1 MKSKKHLKHLN
12 ENPMFGALRSILLG
26 TVVGAVICAALLGV
40 FALAFVSAGHIP
52 QNLISPMMLGLSVLA
67 SFVAGFVTAKISRKR
82 GLAYG
87 ALSGLLLFVLFLVSG
102 MIASHEPVSLTAG
115 IRMLVMVLSGAIGG
129 LLAVSKKS
137 KVK

>member
-1 MKSKKHLKHLN
+1 MKSKKHLT
-12 ENPMFGALRSILLG
+12 ENPILGAMRSIVIG
-26 TVVGAVICAALLGV
+26 SVVGAVLCAALLGA

-52 QNLISPMMLGLSVLA
+52 QNLISPMMLALSVLS
-67 SFVAGFVTAKISRKR
+67 SFAAGFVTAKISRKR

-102 MIASHEPVSLTAG
+102 VFASHEPSSFTAG
-115 IRMLVMVLSGAIGG
+115 IRMVVMVISGAIGG

>member
-1 MKSKKHLKHLN
+1 MKSKKHLT
-12 ENPMFGALRSILLG
+12 ENPILGALRSIVIGSVAGAVLCATLLG
-26 TVVGAVICAALLGV
+26 A

-52 QNLISPMMLGLSVLA
+52 QNLISPMMLALSVLSA
-67 SFVAGFVTAKISRKR
+67 FTAGFATAKISRKR

-102 MIASHEPVSLTAG
+102 LIASNEAISFTAG
-115 IRMLVMVLSGAIGG
+115 IRMIVMIISGAIGG

>member
-1 MKSKKHLKHLN
+1 MKSKKHLA
-12 ENPMFGALRSILLG
+12 ENPILGALRSIVIG
-26 TVVGAVICAALLGV
+26 SVAGAVLCAALLGA

-52 QNLISPMMLGLSVLA
+52 QSMISPMMLALSVLSA
-67 SFVAGFVTAKISRKR
+67 FTAGFVTAKISRKR

-102 MIASHEPVSLTAG
+102 LIASHEAISFAAG
-115 IRMLVMVLSGAIGG
+115 IRMIVMIISGAIGG

>member
-1 MKSKKHLKHLN
+1 MKGTKHLN
-12 ENPMFGALRSILLG
+12 ENPIFGAVRSIVIG
-26 TVVGAVICAALLGV
+26 SVAGAALCAALLGA

-52 QNLISPMMLGLSVLA
+52 QGLISPLVIGISALSAFMAGLI
-67 SFVAGFVTAKISRKR
+67 TAKISRKR

-102 MIASHEPVSLTAG
+102 LIASHEAVSAASGMRL
-115 IRMLVMVLSGAIGG
+115 LVMVLSGAIGG

-137 KVK
+137 KIK

>member
-1 MKSKKHLKHLN
+1 MKSKKHLT
-12 ENPMFGALRSILLG
+12 ENPILGAMRSIVVG
-26 TVVGAVICAALLGV
+26 SVVGAALCATLLGA
-40 FALAFVSAGHIP
+40 FALAFVSSGHIP
-52 QNLISPMMLGLSVLA
+52 QNLISPMMLALSVLS
-67 SFVAGFVTAKISRKR
+67 SFAAGFVTAKISRKR

-102 MIASHEPVSLTAG
+102 LIASHEPISITAG
-115 IRMLVMVLSGAIGG
+115 IRMAVMVISGAIGG